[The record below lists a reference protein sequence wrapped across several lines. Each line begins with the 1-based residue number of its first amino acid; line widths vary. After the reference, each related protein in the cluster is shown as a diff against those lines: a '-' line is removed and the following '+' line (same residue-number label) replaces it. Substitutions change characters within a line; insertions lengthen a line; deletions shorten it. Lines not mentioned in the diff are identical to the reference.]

1 MDRGIWATWYDI
13 QEQHRKKYMSW
24 LHSDYLP
31 QLLMRPGYMWAA
43 HYEVVGGGGGKGGS
57 DLYSPDRKDGSDIGI
72 GIGTEFIL
80 LVGAA
85 TPHTFFNPSLAQL
98 EKQQDSET
106 REMLALRQG
115 TRTCILTEV
124 DRVDGPEIIKRPTGT
139 TPGPVIQMG
148 AFNMQTIDDEFEL
161 AAWYA
166 QDRLMAIAG
175 MRGAIGARKMVSIA
189 GWAKHSV
196 LYEFISHEARDK
208 EFIKGLEGQAPED
221 QEWSVSVINSTVHGP
236 GSPSIAQRIW
246 PEV

>member
-1 MDRGIWATWYDI
+1 M
-13 QEQHRKKYMSW
+13 
-24 LHSDYLP
+24 
-31 QLLMRPGYMWAA
+31 
-43 HYEVVGGGGGKGGS
+43 
-57 DLYSPDRKDGSDIGI
+57 
-72 GIGTEFIL
+72 
-80 LVGAA
+80 GAA

-98 EKQQDSET
+98 ERQQDSET

-124 DRVDGPEIIKRPTGT
+124 DRVDGPEIIKRPAGT

-208 EFIKGLEGQAPED
+208 EFIKGLEGQAKDRTGIAFHGWKNSELMAEGGSRGCIRLHNGD
-221 QEWSVSVINSTVHGP
+221 VILMYKLLMQGASQVE
-236 GSPSIAQRIW
+236 IV
-246 PEV
+246 E